1 MSGEAIPMNSNPT
14 NSMPAA
20 LSATPLRTVQEIIPD
35 TYGTRTCTRARNC
48 AGVRVMIRASFTS
61 ATVLISLAM
70 AATFLSAQNPLTG
83 SVSAVVRAADV
94 QLGNSQALRSKAEQ
108 LFLMGNQARTAQG
121 LSPLVWDDALAAA
134 ALNHCARM
142 AVEGP
147 LSHQYAG
154 EPDLSERAGHAG
166 AHFSLIEENIAVGP
180 QPSIIHQAWMNSTG
194 HRENLLNPGV
204 DRVGVAVLARGN
216 QLYAVADF
224 GHAVPVLTQEQVE
237 AKIARLMQSSG
248 VAAHGSSEGARE
260 ACALDH
266 GLPASLD
273 TQRPEFIMRWQDA
286 ELDHLPG
293 ALLDRIASGKYRD
306 AVVGSCPVQSAATTF
321 TVYRVAVLLL
331 RPVSAAPRT
340 YLSQR

>member
-1 MSGEAIPMNSNPT
+1 MSGEAILMNTNPT
-14 NSMPAA
+14 NSKSVAMLPATIA
-20 LSATPLRTVQEIIPD
+20 
-35 TYGTRTCTRARNC
+35 RAADEAVPNANAKKSRLH
-48 AGVRVMIRASFTS
+48 GRFSS
-61 ATVLISLAM
+61 GSVLISLAL
-70 AATFLSAQNPLTG
+70 AATFLPAQRPLPGT
-83 SVSAVVRAADV
+83 VSGVVRAADV
-94 QLGNSQALRSKAEQ
+94 QLGSSQALRSKAEQ
-108 LFLMGNQARTAQG
+108 LFLMGNQARAVQG
-121 LSPLVWDDALAAA
+121 LSPLEWDAALAAA

-142 AVEGP
+142 AGEGP

-154 EPDLSERAGHAG
+154 EPDLSVRAGQAG

-180 QPSIIHQAWMNSTG
+180 QPSTIHQAWMNSPG

-204 DRVGVAVLARGN
+204 DRVGVAVVARGN

-237 AKIARLMQSSG
+237 AKVAHMVQASG

-260 ACALDH
+260 ACSLDH

-273 TQRPEFIMRWQDA
+273 NGRPEFIMRWQDA
-286 ELDHLPG
+286 ELDRLPG
-293 ALLDRIASGKYRD
+293 ALLDRIATGKYHQ
-306 AVVGSCPVQSAATTF
+306 AAVGSCPVQSAATTF

-331 RPVSAAPRT
+331 RPASAAPRT